1 MSVGLVEISTYNCIG
16 EILFAPISPSLLHY
30 TPTTANISEST
41 PTEKESTIKSIEL
54 NGDVIL
60 QEEMMLE
67 IDISIIVTHF
77 LPLFIIETSKDKY
90 LNSIFKLPRQ
100 G

>member
-16 EILFAPISPSLLHY
+16 EIPFAPISPSLLHY

-41 PTEKESTIKSIEL
+41 PTENESTIKSIEL

-60 QEEMMLE
+60 QEEIML
-67 IDISIIVTHF
+67 DRHQYNCD
-77 LPLFIIETSKDKY
+77 PLFT
-90 LNSIFKLPRQ
+90 LVHH
-100 G
+100 